1 MLLKIF
7 FLSAS
12 LCGYIQAADDS
23 VLTSRVIATASF
35 FGFDYQLIESPVDS
49 LDIQDTPNGY
59 GVIVSS
65 GFTTSAFI
73 DRVYSQ
79 ENPLTVLE
87 IGPGDERVLVQLC
100 KDPRNKQQ
108 SFSYHF
114 TDLNTGINKQ
124 FQTAFS
130 THSKNPKNTIGCA
143 SSRHKGQVLS
153 FLTGK
158 TRVYDAVL
166 INNVSHYL
174 PPAEQLDL
182 FTKIHAS
189 LKDGGMLYVSQCSV
203 VSANIWTLMPS
214 NSSVQEGLI
223 TQFKQSIQQG
233 DLWPGYFVQ
242 GKYTKL
248 ILDATQQWKRNNSA
262 GGWEH
267 PTFHSAT
274 TLSSLLETLG
284 FTVMSC
290 MDFSELSK
298 NMINQFREGNKVA
311 TSSIRVGAI
320 VQKSEQSRLS
330 TDGLAQ
336 YRKAAQLK
344 MDELRVLTQSYK
356 NAPNESAQIMCNAE
370 QTMINILREQVKSIL
385 SSYPDDATAQAR
397 IQSILDDIDNAE
409 NAKDRAVLFKQII
422 QKLENLKSLFMSNS

>member
-1 MLLKIF
+1 MLLKLF
-7 FLSAS
+7 VLSAS
-12 LCGYIQAADDS
+12 LCSYIQAADDS
-23 VLTSRVIATASF
+23 VLTSRIIETTSF

-87 IGPGDERVLVQLC
+87 IGPGDARVLVQLC

-114 TDLNTGINKQ
+114 IDLNTGINKQ
-124 FQTAFS
+124 FQIAFS

-203 VSANIWTLMPS
+203 VSANIWTMTPS
-214 NSSVQEGLI
+214 SSTVQEGFI
-223 TQFKQSIQQG
+223 TQFQQSIQQG

-242 GKYTKL
+242 EKYTKL
-248 ILDATQQWKRNNSA
+248 IFDATRLCKRNKSA

-267 PTFHSAT
+267 PTLHSAA
-274 TLSSLLETLG
+274 TLSLLLETLG

-290 MDFSELSK
+290 MDFAELSK
-298 NMINQFREGNKVA
+298 NMVDQLRKTKEVA
-311 TSSIRVGAI
+311 ISSIRVGAI
-320 VQKSEQSRLS
+320 VRKKEQSRLS
-330 TDGLAQ
+330 IDGLAQ
-336 YRKAAQLK
+336 YKKAAQLK
-344 MDELRVLTQSYK
+344 MDGLRALTQSYK
-356 NAPNESAQIMCNAE
+356 DDLNDPAQIISNAE
-370 QTMINILREQVKSIL
+370 QTMINILRVQVRSIL

-409 NAKDRAVLFKQII
+409 NAKDRAVLFNQIT
-422 QKLENLKSLFMSNS
+422 QKLENLKSIFMSNS